1 MIDESKLGNVTFN
14 GVDLSKSNIFI
25 AHYPLMGAPT
35 KRQTVLTSVAHRN
48 VVFDL
53 NDYENVDIELEFV
66 IDADSFEDL
75 TTKRELLF
83 RTIDTNGYVP
93 VQIQPDAY
101 TYYMYRSSGIKEAL
115 FDSNPTNWI
124 RIYTVTFSRDP
135 FKYVTGVADITVT
148 TSGTT
153 ITNPTRFSSLPLVTV
168 YGGGTNSDGIS
179 VLDINGSIKLQD
191 IQTYVNLDT
200 LLEDAYKNVGSIY
213 TNENA
218 RMILPYF
225 PVLKSGG
232 NKITFDS
239 SVSKVV
245 ITPRWRTL

>member
-1 MIDESKLGNVTFN
+1 MVDLNTLGNVTFN
-14 GVDLSKSNIFI
+14 GVDLSQHNIFI

-48 VVFDL
+48 VLFDL
-53 NDYENVDIELEFV
+53 HDYENIDVELEFV
-66 IDADSFEDL
+66 IDAVSFDDL
-75 TTKRELLF
+75 TAKRELLF
-83 RTIDTNGYVP
+83 RTIDTDGYVP
-93 VQIQPDAY
+93 VVIQPDAY
-101 TYYMYRSSGIKEAL
+101 TYYMYRSSEVKEAL

-124 RIYTVTFSRDP
+124 RTYTVTFSRDP
-135 FKYVTGVADITVT
+135 FKYITGVSDITVT

-153 ITNPTRFSSLPLVTV
+153 VTNPTMFSSLPLVTV
-168 YGGGTNSDGIS
+168 YGTGTNSDGIS

-200 LLEDAYKNVGSIY
+200 LLEDAYKNVGGIY

-245 ITPRWRTL
+245 ITPRWSTL